1 MPRSYSSKFLLT
13 LSKPDAILTGQNLA
27 RICVEANLPASY
39 VCKVF
44 GISRMALHTWF
55 RGGPIRTKRM
65 KMVDAFIALVDKD
78 LKAGMLPAKNLKE
91 AKAYIEDMLKEE

>member
-1 MPRSYSSKFLLT
+1 MPRSYSSRFLLT
-13 LSKPDAILTGQNLA
+13 LSKSDATLTGQNLA

-55 RGGPIRTKRM
+55 RGGPIRNKRM
-65 KMVDAFIALVDKD
+65 DTVNAFISLVQKD
-78 LKAGMLPAKNLKE
+78 LDAGMLPAKNLKE
-91 AKAYIEDMLKEE
+91 AKTYIEDMLKEY

>member
-1 MPRSYSSKFLLT
+1 MPRSYSNRFLLT
-13 LSKPDAILTGQNLA
+13 LSKSDAVLDGQLLA
-27 RICVEANLPASY
+27 KICVEANLPASY

-55 RGGPIRTKRM
+55 RGGPIRNKRM
-65 KMVDAFIALVDKD
+65 SLVKAFISLINKD
-78 LKAGMLPAKNLKE
+78 LKAGVLPAKNLKE

>member
-13 LSKPDAILTGQNLA
+13 LSKPDAILYGQNLA

-55 RGGPIRTKRM
+55 RGGPIRNKRM
-65 KMVDAFIALVDKD
+65 DIVDAFVSLVNKD
-78 LKAGMLPAKNLKE
+78 LKAGVLPARNLKE

>member
-13 LSKPDAILTGQNLA
+13 LSKPDAVLDGQLLA
-27 RICVEANLPASY
+27 KICVEANLPASY

-55 RGGPIRTKRM
+55 RGGPIRQRRM
-65 KMVDAFIALVDKD
+65 DMVLAFISLVNKD
-78 LKAGMLPAKNLKE
+78 IKAGMLPAKNLKE
-91 AKAYIEDMLKEE
+91 AKAYIEDILKED

>member
-1 MPRSYSSKFLLT
+1 M
-13 LSKPDAILTGQNLA
+13 TGQNLA

-55 RGGPIRTKRM
+55 RGGPIRNKRIELIN
-65 KMVDAFIALVDKD
+65 AFVSLVNKD
-78 LKAGMLPAKNLKE
+78 LVAGVLPAKNLKE

>member
-13 LSKPDAILTGQNLA
+13 LSKPSAILTGQNLA
-27 RICVEANLPASY
+27 RLCVEANLPASY

-55 RGGPIRTKRM
+55 RGGPIRSKRM
-65 KMVDAFIALVDKD
+65 DIVNAFISLVNKD
-78 LKAGMLPAKNLKE
+78 LRAGVLPAKNLKE
-91 AKAYIEDMLKEE
+91 ARAYIEDMLKED

>member
-1 MPRSYSSKFLLT
+1 LLT
-13 LSKPDAILTGQNLA
+13 LSKSDAVLDGQLLA
-27 RICVEANLPASY
+27 KVCVEANLPASY

-55 RGGPIRTKRM
+55 RGGPIRPRRM
-65 KMVDAFIALVDKD
+65 QLVLAFISLVNKD
-78 LKAGMLPAKNLKE
+78 LKAGVLPAKNLKE

>member
-13 LSKPDAILTGQNLA
+13 LSKPEAIMTGQILA
-27 RICVEANLPASY
+27 KVCVEANLPASY

-55 RGGPIRTKRM
+55 RGGPIRPRRIKT
-65 KMVDAFIALVDKD
+65 VDAFIALIDKD
-78 LKAGMLPAKNLKE
+78 LKAGVLPAKNLKE
-91 AKAYIEDMLKEE
+91 AKAYIEDMLKED

>member
-13 LSKPDAILTGQNLA
+13 LNKPSAILTGQNLA

-55 RGGPIRTKRM
+55 RGGPIRNKRM
-65 KMVDAFIALVDKD
+65 DIVLAFISLVNKD
-78 LKAGMLPAKNLKE
+78 LKAGVLPAKNLKE
-91 AKAYIEDMLKEE
+91 AKTYIEDMLKED

>member
-13 LSKPDAILTGQNLA
+13 LSKPDAVLDGQLLA
-27 RICVEANLPASY
+27 KLCVEANLPASY

-55 RGGPIRTKRM
+55 RGGPIRTRRM
-65 KMVDAFIALVDKD
+65 DLISAFTKLVNED
-78 LKAGMLPAKNLKE
+78 LVAGVLPAKNLKE
-91 AKAYIEDMLKEE
+91 AKAYIEEMLKED

>member
-13 LSKPDAILTGQNLA
+13 LSKPDAIMDGQLLA
-27 RICVEANLPASY
+27 KLCVEANLPASY

-55 RGGPIRTKRM
+55 RGGPIRHKRM
-65 KMVDAFIALVDKD
+65 ALVDAFIGLVNKD
-78 LKAGMLPAKNLKE
+78 LKAGVLPAKNLKE
-91 AKAYIEDMLKEE
+91 AKEYIEEMLREE